1 MEVSKSSEVFFS
13 KMRSQSIFSFLL
25 ALLYF
30 SNSAH
35 TIRFYIINN
44 CPHTVWAAAI
54 PGGGRQLIS
63 GETWILDVNQSTK
76 GARIWAR
83 TGCRF
88 DEDGRGKCDTG
99 DCGGVL
105 DCQSYGQPPNT
116 LAEYVLTQDNKLEF
130 FDISLVEGFNV
141 PMEFSPTL
149 LGAHVDYS
157 IVAMCTTGIKCV
169 ANITKECPA
178 ELRAATGGC
187 HNPCTVFKTAE
198 YCCTSGSCGPTG
210 YSRFFKERCPDANSY
225 PKDDATLSFTC
236 YGWINYNVVFCPS
249 ENLIGFNITNNC
261 SFDVWAAAMPGGGK
275 HLSPGKTWGLDV
287 ISGTEGRIWARTGC
301 VFNSTGQG
309 RCASGDCDGVL
320 ECQSKGRAP
329 HTLAE
334 YSLNKVKALDF
345 RDISVIDLDISLIEG
360 FNIPME
366 ISPRSTNQCD
376 RRVKCAAD
384 INGLCPMELRD
395 PAGCNNPCTVFGNDQ
410 FCCRSGDG
418 RCEPTSYSKYFKDH
432 CPDVITYPR
441 DYNSTSSY
449 SCPNGTNYNVV
460 FCP

>member
-1 MEVSKSSEVFFS
+1 
-13 KMRSQSIFSFLL
+13 MRSQSIFSFLL

-35 TIRFYIINN
+35 TIRFYITNN
-44 CPHTVWAAAI
+44 CPHTVWAAAT
-54 PGGGRQLIS
+54 PGGGKELIS
-63 GETWILDVNQSTK
+63 GESWILDANQSTSL
-76 GARIWAR
+76 GRIWAR

-105 DCQSYGQPPNT
+105 DCQIGGQPPKT
-116 LAEYVLTQDNKLEF
+116 MAEYALTQTNNLDF
-130 FDISLVEGFNV
+130 FDISLVDGFNV
-141 PMEFSPTL
+141 PMEFSPTSL
-149 LGAHVDYS
+149 NVHVDYS
-157 IVAMCTTGIKCV
+157 PTALCTKGIKCV
-169 ANITKECPA
+169 VNITKDCPA
-178 ELRAATGGC
+178 ELRAPGGC

-198 YCCTSGSCGPTG
+198 YCCTSGRCGPTD
-210 YSRFFKERCPDANSY
+210 YSRFFKERCPDAYSY
-225 PKDDATLSFTC
+225 SLDDQTSTFTC
-236 YGWINYNVVFCPS
+236 PAWINYNVVFCPS
-249 ENLIGFNITNNC
+249 ETLTRFNITNNC
-261 SFDVWAAAMPGGGK
+261 SFDVWAAAMPGGGQ
-275 HLSPGKTWGLDV
+275 HLSPGQTWDLDV

-334 YSLNKVKALDF
+334 FSLNKVKGNDF
-345 RDISVIDLDISLIEG
+345 LDISLIEG

-366 ISPRSTNQCD
+366 ISPSSTKQCD

-384 INGLCPMELRD
+384 INGPCPMELRD
-395 PAGCNNPCTVFGNDQ
+395 PEGCNNPCTVFGNDQ
-410 FCCRSGDG
+410 FCCRSG

-432 CPDVITYPR
+432 CPDVYTYPL
-441 DYNSTSSY
+441 DDDSTSSY
-449 SCPNGTNYNVV
+449 SCPNGTNYKVV